1 MSYMNK
7 YIKPLIL
14 VVAFLILSLV
24 TVSSFAYFSASVQ
37 GNDNAYDTVIT
48 TGEMALMLNDGEQIS
63 LNNTIPGD
71 SITKEFSVKN
81 TGTVETTYD
90 VYFSELLNEFEDKND
105 LVYKLESSNGCADS
119 DEKVFPSRAGEES
132 KFISAC
138 SINPNQIHNYILT
151 ITFKDDGTNQDDNK
165 GKSVISKISV
175 NEYNKAAYL
184 KGGWNNN
191 ISSDI
196 SGMIN
201 PIKANNPDFRA
212 KGFYR
217 ANQAPDS
224 NVGAVNIATDSSDEE
239 VLMWLD
245 NDQIY
250 LYSNAKVLYLNE
262 DCSYA
267 FYYLDFSELD
277 LSLFNASLVTNM
289 SYMFE
294 GVKSENVILGDN
306 FDTSNVT
313 NMYGMFSWSQF
324 NSYDFINNLDYSNV
338 ENLYDFFYCASAE
351 TDIELKN
358 INFEKVSNMSYMFA
372 ESKFNNIKF
381 TNVEAPNLSN
391 VYMLFKRVNAETIV
405 LENSF
410 NQTSLRKIIDFVYY
424 SDNLKTFDFGS
435 FNTNGVT
442 DITQFFMG
450 CPNLTNVNLGTNFD
464 TSDVEKIDHFISG
477 SNKIEELDLGEKFDT
492 TNIKRI
498 SNLVY
503 NCSNL
508 KTIHLGN
515 KFHIT
520 SELDF
525 SNIIT
530 YCPSLTTI
538 YIGPDVEYY
547 PNNRMGIIWWNGE
560 IPPLVG
566 GAGTRFDSEKNTAEY
581 FRVDDPEHG
590 KPGYLTLDPR
600 YQ

>member
-1 MSYMNK
+1 MNK
-7 YIKPLIL
+7 HYKIL
-14 VVAFLILSLV
+14 TLVIAFLILSLV
-24 TVSSFAYFSASVQ
+24 TVASFAYFSASVQ

-48 TGEMALMLNDGEQIS
+48 TGEMALMLNDGEQIG
-63 LNNTIPGD
+63 LNNAIPGD

-90 VYFSELLNEFEDKND
+90 VYFSELINLFEDKND
-105 LVYKLESSNGCADS
+105 LVYTLTSSNGCADGN
-119 DEKVFPSRAGEES
+119 EKVFPGGAGEES

-151 ITFKDDGTNQDDNK
+151 ILFKDDGTNQDDNQ
-165 GKSVISKISV
+165 GKQFKTKISV
-175 NEYNKAAYL
+175 NDYETVAYL
-184 KGGWNNN
+184 KGGWNNT

-196 SGMIN
+196 IDMIN

-217 ANQAPDS
+217 ANHAPDS

-250 LYSNAKVLYLNE
+250 LYSDAKEIYLNE

-267 FYYLDFSELD
+267 FKYLDLSELN
-277 LSLFNASLVTNM
+277 LSLFNASLVKNM
-289 SYMFE
+289 NEMFYS
-294 GVKSENVILGDN
+294 VKSENVILGDN

-313 NMYGMFSWSQF
+313 NMNYMFTATELD
-324 NSYDFINNLDYSNV
+324 SYDFVNYLDYSNV
-338 ENLYDFFYCASAE
+338 ETLYKFLGNTTNE
-351 TDIELKN
+351 IDIELKD
-358 INFEKVSNMSYMFA
+358 INFPKAKDFRYMFS

-381 TNVEAPNLSN
+381 TNVEAPNLSD

-405 LENSF
+405 FENSF

-435 FNTNGVT
+435 FNFKN
-442 DITQFFMG
+442 IKEINQLFMG
-450 CPNLTNVNLGTNFD
+450 CKNLSNVNFGTNFD
-464 TSDVEKIDHFISG
+464 TSNMEKLEMLING
-477 SNKIEELDLGEKFDT
+477 CNPIEEIDFGEKFDT

-498 SNLVY
+498 SYLVY
-503 NCSNL
+503 NCPNL

-520 SELDF
+520 PKLDIW
-525 SNIIT
+525 NMIG

-547 PNNRMGIIWWNGE
+547 SNTSKNIIYEFGE

-566 GAGTRFDSEKNTAEY
+566 GAGTMYDSTNDTAEY